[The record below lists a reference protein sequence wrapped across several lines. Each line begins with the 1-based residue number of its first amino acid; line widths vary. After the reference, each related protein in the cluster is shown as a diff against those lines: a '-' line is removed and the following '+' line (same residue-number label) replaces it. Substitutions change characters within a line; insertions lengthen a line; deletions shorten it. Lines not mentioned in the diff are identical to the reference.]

1 MNANIGLF
9 VLKRALTTT
18 AKATIA
24 TTPLAT
30 RAAINFGVKL
40 DKNAKKLNIS
50 VIRGQKVTGSYVG
63 QITWAVLVVAKWLT
77 YYTGIQASRVQL
89 V

>member
-18 AKATIA
+18 ARATIT
-24 TTPLAT
+24 TTPPTT

-77 YYTGIQASRVQL
+77 YFTGIQATHVQL
-89 V
+89 L

>member
-9 VLKRALTTT
+9 VLKRALTT
-18 AKATIA
+18 AARATIT
-24 TTPLAT
+24 TTPPAT

-63 QITWAVLVVAKWLT
+63 QITWAVLVVAKWLA